1 MKLKKLFAGIVAV
14 AMMAT
19 MAAPVF
25 ADDGAKKS
33 VNSGGNVTTVTL
45 TKNYDVK
52 SGTAPA
58 DKVTITLA
66 ANAEK
71 APDASV
77 ATNPLPTTTTYSA
90 EFKVSVASS
99 ADADA
104 KKATFEAITLKDFGF
119 SVPGK
124 YYYVLT
130 ETAGNKQG
138 VVYQTDKVYMTV
150 NVKNKVN
157 DKGELATVEAGE
169 DPFEY
174 VVALHKGS
182 YNGEKI
188 YDSEAFTNEYNAGS
202 MEVTK
207 VVKGNGSDRNK
218 TFYFKATFTK
228 TENMEVSG
236 LTVKGPSDTSAQPL
250 SLTFNGN
257 TATYEFE
264 QGHKDTTIFA
274 NIPYGMT
281 VKVEELTEK
290 NGTPITNGSTLGTGE
305 TAYTVGYTNCE
316 ATYGKEEGNATSA
329 SAVDATITN
338 TSTVNVDTG
347 VILDNAPYIALLT
360 IVAAGAVMMVIKKR
374 RNYED

>member
-1 MKLKKLFAGIVAV
+1 MKLKKLFAGIVAA

-19 MAAPVF
+19 MAMPGFAQTAP
-25 ADDGAKKS
+25 DKKS
-33 VNSGGNVTTVTL
+33 VNDGGNVTAVTL
-45 TKNYDVK
+45 TKNYDVQ

-58 DKVTITLA
+58 DEVTITLT

-77 ATNPLPTTTTYSA
+77 TTNPLPATTTYKA
-90 EFKVSVASS
+90 EFRTAVSSS
-99 ADADA
+99 ANADA

-119 SVPGK
+119 TVPGK

-130 ETAGNKQG
+130 ENPGNKQG
-138 VVYQTDKVYMTV
+138 VEYQTDKVYMTV
-150 NVKNKVN
+150 NVKNKLN
-157 DKGELATVEAGE
+157 DKGEPATVADGE

-207 VVKGNGSDRNK
+207 VVRGDGSDRDK

-228 TENMEVSG
+228 TSGKTVSG
-236 LTVKGPSDTSAQPL
+236 ITVKAPTASEATALDLDFGE
-250 SLTFNGN
+250 GN
-257 TATYEFE
+257 TAVYYFSE
-264 QGHKDTTIFA
+264 GHKQTTTFA
-274 NIPYGMT
+274 NIPYDVN
-281 VKVEELTEK
+281 VKIEELQEDK
-290 NGTPITNGSTLGTGE
+290 GAAVVNNQLGD
-305 TAYTVGYTNCE
+305 YTVTYTNE
-316 ATYGKEEGNATSA
+316 NKTFGKGDGKVQGTVATEIENKS
-329 SAVDATITN
+329 I
-338 TSTVNVDTG
+338 VNVDTG

-360 IVAAGAVMMVIKKR
+360 IVAAGAVVMIMKKR